1 MIKNIFN
8 EYLKHYDNKN
18 LGYEENDT
26 NIPSKEYYNEY
37 ISDWRWFSIKCERI
51 IESELNKK
59 HLQKNEKNEYK
70 NNITEIDNISTF
82 RSFFPKILLNAYSRY
97 SNPKKFFDNLIIQ
110 KFNAVVF
117 FCDASGFSSLAEQLD
132 KKINGAEL
140 LGNCLNKFFNILI
153 KIIDSWGGDIIK
165 FSGDA
170 VMVIW
175 PLNVKMKKKI
185 PKKKK
190 ETKLVVKENIE
201 IESQNNEKKDR
212 KKNEINNTNEN
223 KNIDEIKIN
232 KIRRISLL
240 ALGCCMN
247 IHKFLNKFPT
257 PIENKYLKVH
267 IVITYGKV
275 NFLQVGNIL
284 NKRDYILS
292 GKPLEE
298 IGFGESLAKDGET
311 VISYSFYK
319 NIKDKIEIKETCKK
333 KFYLLIRMKEELDI
347 NKLKENNYE
356 KDENIQKNNENLK
369 KINNDKKNI
378 NVCKNFDLLLK
389 SFIPD
394 IVYRKLSIGY
404 NIFFNETRKVTVI
417 FVSVK
422 DVDTSTMTGI
432 YSTHSIMKLTQ
443 KAVFTME
450 GTINK
455 FIFDDKG
462 ILILIMFGLPPLYH
476 SDDSIRA
483 LLTCFRLIDGLKSLK
498 LNGSIGVSTGKI
510 WCGIVGNKIRKEYT
524 ALGDSVNI
532 AARLCCKA
540 GNKEIYV
547 DENTY
552 NNCKHFIIFQ
562 SLISIKVK
570 GKNKLIKIYSP
581 IGTINKRE
589 NNIDYNDLFI
599 LDYFTDKELLNNE
612 IVDSLDSDKEIE
624 YDKKKNTKK
633 LLNNYEEIT
642 DFNFVN
648 KNFLLIY
655 YKNKFKDRINDL
667 LNRKDCLH
675 YLKTNKETQK
685 NSYQNHKNIY
695 YEKNCICN
703 NTLNTNC
710 FKCNQIYSLSPYY
723 FLKIELYT
731 DYKTHTGPLFIH
743 EYYDP
748 LFFDFKE
755 IYNVGGVLFLEGN
768 EHLGI
773 FELIKLIKKSL
784 NNFKIFNIS
793 NMPNS
798 LYINITNPLL
808 PWKILCND
816 ITNMWKLC
824 NTRKKYLY
832 FNKVDNYNILK
843 EITHPSYHWFLKCM
857 SNIIDDLYIP
867 DTSMKK
873 ETKNINKI
881 FDTQKINNIAHI
893 EALNGSHYDE
903 NRKNGRAFCN
913 KLVKNM
919 RKFFFNSTLEIR
931 NDNQYESRSNTL
943 SNNTSGVINKKK
955 KKKLKGTQNENSDNS
970 ILYSSYEEEEEEEYI
985 NMKNVNMTNIN
996 SDYILKNDMKE
1007 NRISIINCMIYN
1019 FSLYEHTFIVFNY
1032 RSGTSLNI
1040 SIEEHAWRICKN
1052 ISKLAIYKRN
1062 KIVKNFHKN
1071 LKNWRKN
1078 HCRMCNFCKGVGEIN
1093 FVNFS
1098 QIDDNDN
1105 GISSNSSYFDLS
1117 NCHGQISENITNKMN
1132 HISNEENML
1141 FNKQTENTIL
1151 KNEEKDKIY
1160 SNSSKNTII
1169 AEKKNNNISIN
1180 LLKDE
1185 NDKNIFQMFKEQ
1197 KLVNENK
1204 KTTTFYKTIY
1214 PNIQDNILLYI
1225 AQQKAKQET
1234 VKKEYDMQT
1243 KKYAE
1248 LTKINN
1254 INSNHIKQNENIF
1267 NFYKSRQSNLC
1278 NPIFKPKNKPLIF
1291 LFVNGAKN
1299 NDNVKDLKKMKKYA
1313 KECNGY
1319 IKLENFDKND
1329 LYNFVSLCL
1338 NVNVDKISEEL
1349 INYLNK
1355 ICFGFP
1361 KFVQYT
1367 LFYLLKNKYIKL
1379 YKYNTP
1385 NVLEKTN
1392 EQLHNTVGLST
1403 NVYEYTDIEKRNFV
1417 SKKNSN
1423 SNNNF
1428 SSFKKNEQNFTK
1440 SSKTPRNF
1448 ISYYYINKAS
1458 QNIIREQNKFLNFTL
1473 YRETN
1478 NTSINSDYSNYDP
1491 KTEKNKNE
1499 NNKSENLYKF
1509 EMEVV
1514 KDLDNAALVPR
1525 LIAYCMFM
1533 IDSLSEED
1541 QLLAKLCSFFKDKF
1555 NIKKMECIY
1564 PKPLSRSE
1572 LKKIIVNL
1580 VKKNVFQVC
1589 DDNNKKSNT
1598 TPKENN
1604 VNSIHNIN
1612 FIYRHVYNKVDSI
1625 SANRKPIHLIFSTKS
1640 DIPEENIF
1648 FRIANYA
1655 LKKVLNELMENEE
1668 KKYIQTI
1675 YKKYIED

>member
-8 EYLKHYDNKN
+8 EYLKHYDKKN
-18 LGYEENDT
+18 LGYERDDT
-26 NIPSKEYYNEY
+26 NTSSKDYSNEY
-37 ISDWRWFSIKCERI
+37 TSDWRWFSIKCERI

-59 HLQKNEKNEYK
+59 YLQNNEKNEYK
-70 NNITEIDNISTF
+70 NAIDDIDNISTF
-82 RSFFPKILLNAYSRY
+82 KSFFPKILLNAYSRY
-97 SNPKKFFDNLIIQ
+97 NDPKKFFDNLIIQ

-175 PLNVKMKKKI
+175 PLNAKKKL
-185 PKKKK
+185 K
-190 ETKLVVKENIE
+190 
-201 IESQNNEKKDR
+201 R
-212 KKNEINNTNEN
+212 KKRDSQLIAKNSTQLSIKSFEKRESLQSEINYADKNEGEGEDENEN
-223 KNIDEIKIN
+223 MDEVKRKKLN
-232 KIRRISLL
+232 HVRRISLL
-240 ALGCCMN
+240 ALGCSMN
-247 IHKFLNKFPT
+247 IHKLLNKFPT
-257 PIENKYLKVH
+257 PIENRYLKVH
-267 IVITYGKV
+267 IAITYGKV

-298 IGFGESLAKDGET
+298 IGAGESLAKDGET

-319 NIKDKIEIKETCKK
+319 NIKDKVEIKETCKK
-333 KFYLLIRMKEELDI
+333 RFYLLVGVNDELDMS
-347 NKLKENNYE
+347 KLKEHNHE
-356 KDENIQKNNENLK
+356 KD
-369 KINNDKKNI
+369 NDKKNGTI
-378 NVCKNFDLLLK
+378 CKNFDLLLK

-404 NIFFNETRKVTVI
+404 NMFVNETRKVTII

-510 WCGIVGNKIRKEYT
+510 WCGMVGNKIRKEYT

-552 NNCKHFIIFQ
+552 SNCKHFIIFQ
-562 SLISIKVK
+562 SLTSIKVK
-570 GKNKLIKIYSP
+570 GKNKSIKIYSP
-581 IGTINKRE
+581 IGTINKRA
-589 NNIDYNDLFI
+589 NNLAYDDLFI
-599 LDYFTDKELLNNE
+599 LDYFTDKELLDND
-612 IVDSLDSDKEIE
+612 IPGSPGSYKEIKSNQE
-624 YDKKKNTKK
+624 KNSTK
-633 LLNNYEEIT
+633 LSTNYEEVA
-642 DFNFVN
+642 DFNFLN
-648 KNFLLIY
+648 KNFLLKY
-655 YKNKFKDRINDL
+655 YKNKFKNQINDL
-667 LNRKDCLH
+667 LNKKDCLY
-675 YLKTNKETQK
+675 YLKMNKEMQNNGNK
-685 NSYQNHKNIY
+685 NKNKIFH
-695 YEKNCICN
+695 EKKCTCN
-703 NTLNTNC
+703 NTLSSNC
-710 FKCNQIYSLSPYY
+710 FKCCQIYSLSPYHY
-723 FLKIELYT
+723 VKSELCT
-731 DYKTHTGPLFIH
+731 DYKTHTGPLYIH

-748 LFFDFKE
+748 LFFDFNE
-755 IYNVGGVLFLEGN
+755 IYNIGGVLFLEGS

-773 FELIKLIKKSL
+773 FEIIKLIKKSL

-816 ITNMWKLC
+816 ITNMWRLC
-824 NTRKKYLY
+824 NMRKKYLY
-832 FNKVDNYNILK
+832 LNEDDNYNILK

-867 DTSMKK
+867 DIPSQK
-873 ETKNINKI
+873 ETTKIKNI
-881 FDTQKINNIAHI
+881 FDNQAINSDTHF
-893 EALNGSHYDE
+893 ESLDGSHYDE
-903 NRKNGRAFCN
+903 NRKDGRAFCN

-919 RKFFFNSTLEIR
+919 RKVFFNSPLEIR
-931 NDNQYESRSNTL
+931 DEIYQESISNDLTKNENDTM
-943 SNNTSGVINKKK
+943 NKKK
-955 KKKLKGTQNENSDNS
+955 KKKKGTQNENSDDSIANS
-970 ILYSSYEEEEEEEYI
+970 SEVDNTNS
-985 NMKNVNMTNIN
+985 KNGNMTNIN
-996 SDYILKNDMKE
+996 SDAILKNDMKE

-1019 FSLYEHTFIVFNY
+1019 FSLYEHTFIIFNC

-1052 ISKLAIYKRN
+1052 ISKLAIYKRK

-1078 HCRMCNFCKGVGEIN
+1078 HCRVCSFCKGVGEQD
-1093 FVNFS
+1093 FVS
-1098 QIDDNDN
+1098 YDQIDNN
-1105 GISSNSSYFDLS
+1105 NTEMSSNSTYCFDLNNRHASFS
-1117 NCHGQISENITNKMN
+1117 NDNHNKKNSINEFENEKKDMTYLD
-1132 HISNEENML
+1132 S
-1141 FNKQTENTIL
+1141 L
-1151 KNEEKDKIY
+1151 K
-1160 SNSSKNTII
+1160 SKNMPRSLSK
-1169 AEKKNNNISIN
+1169 EQ
-1180 LLKDE
+1180 
-1185 NDKNIFQMFKEQ
+1185 DKNIFQMFKEQ
-1197 KLVNENK
+1197 KIGNENK
-1204 KTTTFYKTIY
+1204 KTTKFYKTLY

-1234 VKKEYDMQT
+1234 IKREYDIQT
-1243 KKYAE
+1243 KKWTEQAK
-1248 LTKINN
+1248 TNNANFNN
-1254 INSNHIKQNENIF
+1254 IEQDDNISY
-1267 NFYKSRQSNLC
+1267 FYKPRRSNLC

-1291 LFVNGAKN
+1291 LFVNGAQH
-1299 NDNVKDLKKMKKYA
+1299 NDNVKELKKMKKYA
-1313 KECNGY
+1313 EECNGY

-1338 NVNVDKISEEL
+1338 NIDVDKISEDL

-1355 ICFGFP
+1355 TCFGFP

-1379 YKYNTP
+1379 YKYTIP
-1385 NVLEKTN
+1385 NVREKANEKLDETIKQSNSIYDYTN
-1392 EQLHNTVGLST
+1392 T
-1403 NVYEYTDIEKRNFV
+1403 EKKKLY
-1417 SKKNSN
+1417 SKKSINSN
-1423 SNNNF
+1423 DALP
-1428 SSFKKNEQNFTK
+1428 SFKKNKKKLTK
-1440 SSKTPRNF
+1440 NSKTSQSL
-1448 ISYYYINKAS
+1448 ISYDYVNKTS
-1458 QNIIREQNKFLNFTL
+1458 QNIIREQNEFLNFTV
-1473 YRETN
+1473 YRETS
-1478 NTSINSDYSNYDP
+1478 NTLINSDLSNYDQE
-1491 KTEKNKNE
+1491 TEKNQND
-1499 NNKSENLYKF
+1499 KSEYVYKF

-1514 KDLDNAALVPR
+1514 KNLDNATLVPR
-1525 LIAYCMFM
+1525 LTAYCMFI
-1533 IDSLSEED
+1533 IDSLGEED

-1555 NIKKMECIY
+1555 NIQKMECIY

-1572 LKKIIVNL
+1572 LKKIVVNL
-1580 VKKNVFQVC
+1580 VKKNVFEVC
-1589 DDNNKKSNT
+1589 EDNNKKSNT
-1598 TPKENN
+1598 TPKKND

-1612 FIYRHVYNKVDSI
+1612 FIYRNVYNKMDRI
-1625 SANRKPIHLIFSTKS
+1625 STNRKHIHLIFSTKS

-1648 FRIANYA
+1648 FRITNYA
-1655 LKKVLNELMENEE
+1655 LKKVLSELMENEE
-1668 KKYIQTI
+1668 KKYVQNI
-1675 YKKYIED
+1675 YKKHIED